1 MTYILF
7 IFFITDGSIVRSMT
21 SAEFAN
27 STMCDQAAQ
36 EVKQEVKWAKTLCVA
51 KGK

>member
-1 MTYILF
+1 MSYILF
-7 IFFITDGSIVRSMT
+7 IFFVAVGGMIRSMT

-27 STMCDQAAQ
+27 STMCDQAAL
-36 EVKQEVKWAKTLCVA
+36 EVKQAVKWTTTLCVA